1 MFPLSDD
8 LFYGEIKIKERQD
21 KCSTGLVRNVERC
34 RLNEKNDDWTQ
45 FLDIFLKF
53 VCSNPFEMFPNRF
66 AVFRQFGT
74 RAEDAAAEV
83 V

>member
-1 MFPLSDD
+1 MLGCEWVWNVGRCHLSSKKDD
-8 LFYGEIKIKERQD
+8 G
-21 KCSTGLVRNVERC
+21 
-34 RLNEKNDDWTQ
+34 TQ

-53 VCSNPFEMFPNRF
+53 VGSNLFEMFPNRF

>member
-1 MFPLSDD
+1 MF
-8 LFYGEIKIKERQD
+8 GCEW
-21 KCSTGLVRNVERC
+21 VWNVGRW
-34 RLNEKNDDWTQ
+34 RLNEKKDDGTQ

-53 VCSNPFEMFPNRF
+53 VGSNLFEMLPNRF